1 MFKAPK
7 GTDVMEFS
15 GGYAYFSYKGKI
27 GFINKKGK
35 VVIKPTGYGVGYFS
49 EGLAVWAKDSEKYG
63 YINTKGKTVIPLKYE
78 SAYDFSE
85 GLACVQ
91 EKGKYGFIN
100 KKGKMVISA
109 IYDLSLIHI

>member
-78 SAYDFSE
+78 SAYDFRR
-85 GLACVQ
+85 
-91 EKGKYGFIN
+91 
-100 KKGKMVISA
+100 
-109 IYDLSLIHI
+109 D